1 MLGRPTIALLAALG
15 LGLPACSKPGV
26 PAPAVPPTAP
36 AGNPVPAGKPAPA
49 RSADQPAGANL
60 FQTERI
66 TAIHLQLDGD
76 ARASLRRK
84 KRRFARATVTIAGT
98 RMVDVGVR
106 LKGNRSMRD
115 LDDRPSFIV
124 DFDRYAPGRT
134 YRGLRRLLLHAM
146 VEDPTRLRETLG
158 YALYREVGV
167 PAPRTGYVRVRL
179 DDAPAK
185 LYLAVQAIDEAM
197 LAEHFGD
204 ATGNLYEGEY
214 GCDVRSA
221 DVWGFELDSGADT
234 SRSDLRRF
242 AATVPA
248 GVTAVFADRPGA
260 VDRREVLAYLAMS
273 ALIGD
278 FDGYRH
284 HHNYFL
290 YHDPSTRRWSML
302 PWGIDRV
309 LYEPID
315 IFDSLGLL
323 ARMCLDDATCRLDY
337 VRAMHKAVD
346 VFEAADLPAQASRLA
361 ALIGPGDEREELLSF
376 VATRPQAVR
385 KQANCL
391 RSGREL
397 DRDDDGHGCMDCDDS
412 DPTVHPGATEVC
424 DGRDNNCSGSV
435 DDAPACPCPTAVIE
449 GVTFAFCSLEATWA
463 RAAELCAGKGM
474 TLASLDS
481 REQSRSV
488 YRHARNIDRTRWWIG
503 LNDRAKED
511 AFVWHGGAPV
521 DFTYWRRGEPDN
533 DGCTADCVALAKR
546 GKGKWYDSHCGNTRP
561 FVCRAPDPAR
571 KQVK

>member
-1 MLGRPTIALLAALG
+1 M
-15 LGLPACSKPGV
+15 
-26 PAPAVPPTAP
+26 PPTAP

-361 ALIGPGDEREELLSF
+361 ALIGPGPGWVPRGALLGASPSGRGLGIQLASQARRLLFSGQELPDLGLESPDSGALHLNLAAAAALGWE
-376 VATRPQAVR
+376 VPAP
-385 KQANCL
+385 L
-391 RSGREL
+391 RSQAARV
-397 DRDDDGHGCMDCDDS
+397 HGEGS
-412 DPTVHPGATEVC
+412 STGAT
-424 DGRDNNCSGSV
+424 
-435 DDAPACPCPTAVIE
+435 P
-449 GVTFAFCSLEATWA
+449 
-463 RAAELCAGKGM
+463 
-474 TLASLDS
+474 
-481 REQSRSV
+481 
-488 YRHARNIDRTRWWIG
+488 
-503 LNDRAKED
+503 
-511 AFVWHGGAPV
+511 
-521 DFTYWRRGEPDN
+521 
-533 DGCTADCVALAKR
+533 
-546 GKGKWYDSHCGNTRP
+546 
-561 FVCRAPDPAR
+561 
-571 KQVK
+571 